1 MKGNQKKYNISV
13 LLDMSKSSEFVL
25 SSAVELAK
33 RIDGAIKVFHVKPT
47 TNIIKGD
54 SQLSAIRTLNQ
65 DDRSTR
71 AELKDLIS
79 NMGEKENLPISYKLE
94 YGNVKN
100 RVRDYL
106 ALQKPD
112 ILVLG
117 KHRSSMGGFF
127 ESITDFVID
136 NVSDTN
142 VLILGEDDKFHS
154 FEDINL
160 GIFGAGL
167 EDNDL
172 EILQDLKRDSEKPV
186 RHFGISEE
194 DESKNRIYPW
204 NKTVSYKFSKGANAL
219 DGLVNYVS
227 RTNTQLLCI
236 PKKGGKSFMFRPS
249 PLKEVI
255 RKVNIPLMILGK

>member
-1 MKGNQKKYNISV
+1 MEENKKKYNISV

-25 SSAVELAK
+25 KSAMELAK
-33 RIDGAIKVFHVKPT
+33 RIDGAIEVFHVKPT

-71 AELKDLIS
+71 AELNDLIS
-79 NMGEKENLPISYKLE
+79 SMGEKENLPISYKLE

-100 RVRDYL
+100 RIRDYL

-117 KHRSSMGGFF
+117 RHRAKIGVLF

-136 NVSDTN
+136 NVSNTN

-160 GIFGAGL
+160 GIFGSEL
-167 EDNDL
+167 QDNDL
-172 EILQDLKRDSEKPV
+172 EVIQDLKRDSEKPV
-186 RHFGISEE
+186 RYFGISEE
-194 DESKNRIYPW
+194 EELKNRVYPW

-227 RTNTQLLCI
+227 RTNTQLLCV
-236 PKKGGKSFMFRPS
+236 PKKGSKSFMFKSS
-249 PLKEVI
+249 PIKEVI
-255 RKVNIPLMILGK
+255 RKVNVPLMILGK

>member
-1 MKGNQKKYNISV
+1 MKANQKKYRISV
-13 LLDMSKSSEFVL
+13 LLDMSKSSALVL
-25 SSAVELAK
+25 ESAVELAK
-33 RIDGAIKVFHVKPT
+33 RMDGSIEVFHVKPT

-71 AELKDLIS
+71 AKIKDFIS
-79 NMGEKENLPISYKLE
+79 SIGKKENLSISYKLE

-117 KHRSSMGGFF
+117 KRRPIMGSFF

-142 VLILGEDDKFHS
+142 VLILGDDHKFHS

-160 GIFGAGL
+160 GIFGTGFK
-167 EDNDL
+167 ETDL
-172 EILQDLKRDSEKPV
+172 EVIQDLKRNSEKPV
-186 RHFGISEE
+186 RHFGIS
-194 DESKNRIYPW
+194 DDSESTDHAYPW
-204 NKTVSYKFSKGANAL
+204 QKTINYTFSKGANAL

-227 RTNTQLLCI
+227 RTNTQLLCV
-236 PKKGGKSFMFRPS
+236 PKKSSKNFLFGASR
-249 PLKEVI
+249 LKEVV
-255 RKVNIPLMILGK
+255 RKANVPLMILGK

>member
-25 SSAVELAK
+25 TSAVELAK
-33 RIDGAIKVFHVKPT
+33 RIDGAIEVFHVKPT

-142 VLILGEDDKFHS
+142 VLILGEDDKFHT
-154 FEDINL
+154 FKDINL
-160 GIFGAGL
+160 GFFGTEL
-167 EDNDL
+167 EESDL
-172 EILQDLKRDSEKPV
+172 EVIKDLQRDSEKPV
-186 RHFGISEE
+186 RHFDIS
-194 DESKNRIYPW
+194 DDASQKRIFPW
-204 NKTVSYKFSKGANAL
+204 NKTVSYKFGKSTNAM

-227 RTNTQLLCI
+227 RTHTQLLCV
-236 PKKGGKSFMFRPS
+236 PKKGSKRFWFKANPI
-249 PLKEVI
+249 KAVI
-255 RKVNIPLMILGK
+255 RKIKVPLLILPK